1 MNPRWFCLLS
11 LRLALCLPAV
21 AMSSEFFSVW
31 PGHPQAPEL
40 PGPPRTVVARE
51 WRVELNMRGIVANNA
66 AVQRISVRLPDGERS
81 FTMRLFSDIE
91 GFELVGED
99 DFQIRPGA
107 RDEEISYSWSGVA
120 GGEQMTIAVYRG
132 VMSATIT
139 GPRGVFS
146 LIRRDGR
153 PVFQQ
158 IDVSRISTKEPPRSS
173 KPQHPDKTRL
183 IRSLSMPAVP
193 KQSVDRVDI
202 LVVHTPAALVLAG
215 SVADLN
221 ARVAESFLQMEEAL
235 RNSGMAGV
243 RVRNV
248 LAGAN
253 LSAQVNYSEVPG
265 HSCAV
270 GTSTD
275 LCRWVG
281 HRIWL
286 RTSAAVAALRN
297 THGADLVVM
306 LVADGA
312 DGLGPTGVAYVQEP
326 GCGTFL
332 GYENS
337 PGCDVGVAY
346 ASFGFSVVST
356 TYTTSFQVFAHELA
370 HQFGMQHQS
379 EIASPTPAYPW
390 SHARTNSHGSVQT
403 LAGGY
408 SLARTLQFS
417 NPNVVFVGSTEASGS
432 GTQFNARTGAF
443 LAHAMSNFRP
453 PGLPAALFSDGFEI
467 RLIPVVGC

>member
-1 MNPRWFCLLS
+1 
-11 LRLALCLPAV
+11 
-21 AMSSEFFSVW
+21 
-31 PGHPQAPEL
+31 
-40 PGPPRTVVARE
+40 
-51 WRVELNMRGIVANNA
+51 MRGIVANNA

-99 DFQIRPGA
+99 DFQIRPDA
-107 RDEEISYSWSGVA
+107 RDEDISYSWSGVA

-146 LIRRDGR
+146 LIRREGR

-173 KPQHPDKTRL
+173 KRQHPDKTRV

-221 ARVAESFLQMEEAL
+221 ARVAESFLQMDEAL

-253 LSAQVNYSEVPG
+253 LSAQVNYSEVPP
-265 HSCAV
+265 HTCAS
-270 GTSTD
+270 GTVPEF
-275 LCRWVG
+275 CRWIG
-281 HRIWL
+281 HRIWA
-286 RTSAAVAALRN
+286 RTSASVAALRDV
-297 THGADLVVM
+297 HGADLVVM

-312 DGLGPTGVAYVQEP
+312 DGTGPTGVAYVQEP
-326 GCGTFL
+326 NCGSL
-332 GYENS
+332 PEYEAS
-337 PGCDVGVAY
+337 PGCNVGATY
-346 ASFGFSVVST
+346 SGFAFAAVSIAF
-356 TYTTSFQVFAHELA
+356 TTSFQVFAHEIG
-370 HQFGMQHQS
+370 HQFGMQHQT
-379 EIASPTPAYPW
+379 ELASATPAYPW
-390 SHARTNSHGSVQT
+390 SHARTISNGSVQT
-403 LAGGY
+403 LVGGY
-408 SLARTLQFS
+408 SLARSLQFS
-417 NPNVVFVGSTEASGS
+417 NPNVFFIGSAEASGS
-432 GTQFNARTGAF
+432 AAQFNAWTGAC
-443 LAHAMSNFRP
+443 LAHAMSNFRA
-453 PGLPAALFSDGFEI
+453 PGQPASLFSDSFEL
-467 RLIPVVGC
+467 RLIPIVGC